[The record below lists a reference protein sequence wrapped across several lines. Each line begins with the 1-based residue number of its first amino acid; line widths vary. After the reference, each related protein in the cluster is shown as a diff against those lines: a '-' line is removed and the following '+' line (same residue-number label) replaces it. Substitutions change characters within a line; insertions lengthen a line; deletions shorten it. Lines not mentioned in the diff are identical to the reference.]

1 MHLVPMQR
9 METSIQIPPTHMD
22 PMTSHPLSVIV
33 LAAGKGT
40 RMKSEK
46 AKVLH
51 EVFYAPMIHHVLAA
65 TLPLRPMQTVVII
78 GHQKAAVAEVLQ
90 SFALT
95 CVVQEEQLG
104 TGHAVLIA
112 EKIITAAAD
121 TVMILCGDTPLIQ
134 AATLIEMYDRHRH
147 HQAALTLMTTVLDN
161 PTNYGRI
168 ISDNTNRIQGIVE
181 QKDADEEQRRIKEIN
196 AGIYCVDKTFLFS
209 ALKKVGTD
217 NSQGE
222 VYLTDIVKIAVA
234 GELVVEKYQVPSPVD
249 VLGVNSRVELA
260 GAQNELQMRRN
271 RTLMLQG
278 VSMNSPETIRVCS
291 ESSIDRDTLLDPLV
305 SISHKSQIGQSCQI
319 GQGAILKNCQIGD
332 KVVIGPYSCLTDC
345 TITAGTTLPPF
356 SKN

>member
-1 MHLVPMQR
+1 MN
-9 METSIQIPPTHMD
+9 
-22 PMTSHPLSVIV
+22 PMTALPLSVII

-65 TLPLRPMQTVVII
+65 TLPLNPLQTVVII
-78 GHQKAAVAEVLQ
+78 GHQKTAVAEVLESSQ
-90 SFALT
+90 VT

-104 TGHAVLIA
+104 TGHAVLVA
-112 EKIITAAAD
+112 EKAIITEAD
-121 TVMILCGDTPLIQ
+121 TIMILCGDTPLIQ
-134 AATLIEMYDRHRH
+134 TGTLQEMYARHQQ

-168 ISDNTNRIQGIVE
+168 ISDNNNMVLGVVE
-181 QKDADEEQRRIKEIN
+181 QKDTTEEQSRIQEIN
-196 AGIYCVDKTFLFS
+196 AGIYCVDKTFLFK

-234 GELVVEKYQVPSPVD
+234 EKLLVEKYQVQSPVD

-260 GAQNELQMRRN
+260 DAQNELQMRRN
-271 RTLMLQG
+271 RALMLQG
-278 VSMNSPETIRVCS
+278 VSMNKPETIRVCP
-291 ESSIDRDTLLDPLV
+291 ESSIEKDTLLDPLV
-305 SISHKSQIGQSCQI
+305 SISDKCRIGQSCRI
-319 GQGAILKNCQIGD
+319 GQGAILQNCQIGD

-345 TITAGTTLPPF
+345 TVASGTTLPPF